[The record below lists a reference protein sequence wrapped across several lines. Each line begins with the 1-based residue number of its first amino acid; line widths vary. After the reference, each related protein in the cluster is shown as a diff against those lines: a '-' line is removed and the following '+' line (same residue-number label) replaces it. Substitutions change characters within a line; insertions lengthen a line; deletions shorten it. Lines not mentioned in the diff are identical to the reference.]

1 VNPTLNYAVDDENFS
16 WNKSLG
22 LSKEK
27 YLISIKPSII
37 NLILENR
44 GLLETEDLK
53 KFEFLKDVIL
63 EFKKKLISGCGF
75 LIVDGNDF
83 NAFSKKELKLIYSII
98 TQFLGKLYV
107 QNIKNEKFVV
117 IRDEGKSMM
126 SGGRYHQTKEGG
138 SFHTDSPQWKKVPD
152 FIGMCCINP
161 AKKGGESKFVSAY
174 SIHNK
179 MLKDHKH
186 FLEMLYEQFYF
197 DKRGEYESGES
208 PTVFEPIF
216 TYNDNQLKF
225 RYLRDY
231 INDGHK
237 IQNMPLSKEQNEMLD
252 CFDRVIHDENLAVSY
267 ELKQNDMVFLN
278 NNRVVHGRT
287 SFEDFEDIEKKR
299 LMIRTWI
306 KDESDNN
313 YIMQ

>member
-1 VNPTLNYAVDDENFS
+1 MNPKLTHTVDDENLS
-16 WNKSLG
+16 WDKSLS

-27 YLISIKPSII
+27 YLTSIKPPII

-44 GLLETEDLK
+44 DLLETQDLK
-53 KFEFLKDVIL
+53 KFEFLKSAIL
-63 EFKKKLISGCGF
+63 ELKKKLISGYGF
-75 LIVDGNDF
+75 FIIDGNSF
-83 NAFSKKELKLIYSII
+83 NTFSKKELKLIYSII

-107 QNIKNEKFVV
+107 QNIKNEKFVA
-117 IRDEGKSMM
+117 IKDEGKSMM

-174 SIHNK
+174 SVHNK
-179 MLKDHKH
+179 MLKEHKH
-186 FLEMLYEQFYF
+186 FLEMSYEQFHF
-197 DKRGEYESGES
+197 DKRGEYKSGES
-208 PTVFEPIF
+208 PTVLESIF
-216 TYNDNQLKF
+216 TYNNNQLKF

-237 IQNMPLSKEQNEMLD
+237 IQNILLSKEQNQMLD
-252 CFDRVIHDENLAVSY
+252 CFDRIIHDENLTVSY
-267 ELKQNDMVFLN
+267 ELKQNDMVFWH
-278 NNRVVHGRT
+278 NNRVIHGRT
-287 SFEDFEDIEKKR
+287 SFEDFEEAEKKR

-306 KDESDNN
+306 NDV
-313 YIMQ
+313 